1 MKTFKARIDILP
13 PGQLRLLPALEP
25 VRRLGFVLYGG
36 TAIALRLGHRCSI
49 DFDFFATDPL
59 NKEILRS
66 NLEFLASSEVLQ
78 DEPNALSV
86 LTPESVKVSFFGA
99 LGFGRYGNPDLTE
112 NGVLAVASLDDLMA
126 LKVKVI
132 LQRVES
138 KDYIDVAAM
147 LGAGVSLEKGL
158 AVAAKMFAP
167 HFSVMAALKALAYFE
182 GGDLAELS
190 AETKDLLV
198 QAVDRV
204 SQLPEISQLSPALNA
219 G

>member
-1 MKTFKARIDILP
+1 
-13 PGQLRLLPALEP
+13 
-25 VRRLGFVLYGG
+25 
-36 TAIALRLGHRCSI
+36 
-49 DFDFFATDPL
+49 
-59 NKEILRS
+59 
-66 NLEFLASSEVLQ
+66 
-78 DEPNALSV
+78 
-86 LTPESVKVSFFGA
+86 
-99 LGFGRYGNPDLTE
+99 
-112 NGVLAVASLDDLMA
+112 MA